1 MTLEPTQLT
10 TVDVFGGHVQ
20 PVSLFLDYAPTPG
33 NVSYFVGRNGSGKSK
48 AAKALSRRYDGN
60 YLATDRLIGIMAVD
74 NYGWGSIPNEY
85 QGPPLSKTARQGI
98 DSQSRAHGVGTEY
111 LLRLRE
117 DPVVGLKVSAFMR
130 KALGRVID
138 FRENAGFF
146 DPYIRLN
153 GVEYSLL
160 RDEGHGLRELTLLL
174 AAIYSD
180 KWTMLVVDE
189 PELHLH
195 PALAQLWI
203 AELNRECIERGAHAI
218 VVTHEP
224 TLLRPKSAD
233 DLKHIWLFR
242 PGQIPTTVSSALHSG
257 TEDRVTASLLKNP
270 QLVSQLAF
278 APRPVL
284 VEGPHDVAALGAALA
299 RTQPSA
305 VTAQTEFVACG
316 SSGDAVLWF
325 EISGKLGLDVR
336 AVADLDAL
344 FSADVHRTIERSD
357 AVVHAL
363 RTELMVEPPRANIA
377 IRPLIEAANA
387 AGAEANEKARARW
400 VADELPAE
408 SGLKVRRDRLLEML
422 RGIGLWLHPE
432 GTLEDVLGITKGQAD
447 PAVAAQTAGRIDLV
461 AEWCAYDLDPLGELS
476 HLLRSA
482 VERIAN
488 NITQALGLD
497 PEALIGG
504 PVGPMSESDAQL
516 VDVSARRD
524 GMYRITVKAPADFV
538 GFYAEVGRDTPP
550 SQIQLNE
557 PEEAVEGATA

>member
-1 MTLEPTQLT
+1 MTLESTQLT
-10 TVDVFGGHVQ
+10 TADVFGVQTQ
-20 PVSLFLDYAPTPG
+20 PVELFLDYTPAPG
-33 NVSYFVGRNGSGKSK
+33 KVSYFVGRNGSGKSK
-48 AAKALSRRYDGN
+48 AAKALNLRYDGS

-74 NYGWGSIPNEY
+74 NYGWGSIPTQY
-85 QGPPLSKTARQGI
+85 QGPPLSKSAREGI
-98 DSQSRAHGVGTEY
+98 GSRSREHGIGTEY
-111 LLRLRE
+111 LLRLRD
-117 DPVVGLKVSAFMR
+117 DPVVGLKVAAFMR
-130 KALGRVID
+130 KALGRVII

-146 DPYIRLN
+146 DPYILLN

-174 AAIYSD
+174 AAVYSD
-180 KWTMLVVDE
+180 KWTLLVVDE

-203 AELNRECIERGAHAI
+203 AELNRECIERGRHAI

-224 TLLRPKSAD
+224 TLLRPKSAE
-233 DLKHIWLFR
+233 DLRHIWLFR
-242 PGQIPTTVSSALHSG
+242 PGQFPATVHSALHAG
-257 TEDRVTASLLKNP
+257 TESRVTASLLKNP
-270 QLVSQLAF
+270 QLLSQLAF

-284 VEGPHDVAALGAALA
+284 VEGPHDVAAVGATLA
-299 RTQPSA
+299 RTQPPA
-305 VTAQTEFVACG
+305 VTAQTELVACG

-325 EISGKLGLDVR
+325 EIAGKLGLDVR

-357 AVVHAL
+357 AIVQAL
-363 RTELMVEPPRANIA
+363 RTELMVEPPRANLA
-377 IRPLIEAANA
+377 IRPLVEAANA
-387 AGAEANEKARARW
+387 AEVDTNERARARW
-400 VADELPAE
+400 VADEIPAG
-408 SGLKVRRDRLLEML
+408 SGLEVRRDRLLQML

-447 PAVAAQTAGRIDLV
+447 PAVAARTPGKIDSV

-476 HLLRSA
+476 HLLNSA

-497 PEALIGG
+497 PEATIVG

-516 VDVSARRD
+516 VDVSARE
-524 GMYRITVKAPADFV
+524 GGVYRITVKAPVDFA
-538 GFYAEVGRDTPP
+538 GYYAEVDRDTAP
-550 SQIQLNE
+550 SQIQLKA
-557 PEEAVEGATA
+557 PEEAGGGVAV